1 MINKIIK
8 NIKNKTLVSVSLNY
22 FRINIWGRKFKPK
35 RLIESPL
42 KLLSR
47 VTESPEEAV
56 EFLIKRVRE
65 LTSQNQY
72 AIFISSDDSRAEYIK
87 IQLSKYYTKLIRI
100 SIADVKKFR
109 LSGRPEP
116 ACIFTSY
123 LDGSTIY
130 YIGQSLIQNQDLLNI
145 PFEYVCIPKTEYE
158 ALEKFDNY
166 NKFSFVSPLL
176 LSDVKFNKIYEDSI
190 EKFELNNAYFHHTAK
205 CDVRDYM
212 DLNQILTHVSQSKV
226 PGEVAEFGS
235 YKGHSGFLM
244 AEVLKALK
252 SEKKVYLFDTFEEFP
267 SENIGIDLFW
277 SNTHK
282 VDFEQVKARFSDYEN
297 VILVKGDFTKT
308 LPETS
313 IDKLC
318 FIYVDCDSFRA
329 TKFLNDYLFEQK
341 LSKGGV
347 MVFED
352 YGHPAL
358 LGNRLAVHNYFDAR
372 KDCFRFFSQF
382 SGYYIVTKLY

>member
-1 MINKIIK
+1 MIKKIIK
-8 NIKNKTLVSVSLNY
+8 NFKKKTLISVSINY
-22 FRINIWGRKFKPK
+22 FYINIWQKIIKPK
-35 RLIESPL
+35 HHIESPL
-42 KLLSR
+42 KLFCR

-56 EFLIKRVRE
+56 EFLLKRVGE
-65 LTSQNQY
+65 LTNQDQY
-72 AIFISSDDSRAEYIK
+72 ALFISSDDSRSDYIK
-87 IQLSKYYTKLIRI
+87 VQLTRNQTIIIPLLIDDI
-100 SIADVKKFR
+100 TKFR
-109 LSGRPEP
+109 INGGPEP
-116 ACIFTSY
+116 ACIFTSI
-123 LDGSTIY
+123 LDGSMIY
-130 YIGQSLIQNQDLLNI
+130 RIGQSLLQNQDLFNV
-145 PFEYVCIPKTEYE
+145 PFEYVCIPKTEYG
-158 ALEKFDNY
+158 ALEKYDNY

-176 LSDVKFNKIYEDSI
+176 LSEVKFNKIYEDSI
-190 EKFELNNAYFHHTAK
+190 EKFELNNAYFHYTAK

-212 DLNQILTHVSQSKV
+212 DLNQILSHVYQNKV
-226 PGEVAEFGS
+226 PGEIAEFGS

-244 AEVLKALK
+244 AEVLKALNL
-252 SEKKVYLFDTFEEFP
+252 EKKIYLFDTFQEFP
-267 SENIGIDLFW
+267 SENIGIDSFW

-282 VDFEQVKARFSDYEN
+282 VDFEQVKSKFHDFKN

-329 TKFLNDYLFEQK
+329 TKFLNDNLFEQK
-341 LSKGGV
+341 LSPGGV

-358 LGNRLAVHNYFDAR
+358 LGNRLAIHNYFDTR